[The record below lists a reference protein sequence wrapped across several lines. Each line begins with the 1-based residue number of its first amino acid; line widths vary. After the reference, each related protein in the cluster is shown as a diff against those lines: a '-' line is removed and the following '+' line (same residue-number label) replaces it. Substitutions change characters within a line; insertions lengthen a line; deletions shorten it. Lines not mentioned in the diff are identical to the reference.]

1 MTSERYTS
9 ETLPTDSTTAR
20 LEVEAFYKIANLIS
34 EVVHLDSTLSAV
46 LQVLHDTLR
55 MERATLLLLDENGK
69 NLIIRAS
76 YGLSVREEQRGVYR
90 VDEGVVGRVFRSG
103 SPFIVPDINREPLFL
118 NRTGSRKPIKKSTIS
133 FVGVPVVLQGV
144 VVGVLTVD
152 RLFGSEVSFEED
164 VRFLTVLSTLI
175 AQFLNLQQVV
185 KKERAELV
193 EENKNLKA
201 ELHGKFSRHFIIGHS
216 KPMQEVFWVIEKVA
230 KSAATVLMTGESG
243 TGKELVARA
252 IHESSKRKEQPFIK
266 VNCAAIPENLL
277 ESELFGHEK
286 GAFTDAIVA
295 KPGKFE
301 VADNGTLFL
310 DEIGELPLALQ
321 AKILRV
327 LQEKQFERVGGN
339 RTISANVR
347 ILAATNVDL
356 EEAARKKLFRIDLF
370 YRLNVVP
377 IVLPPLRERKEDI
390 PLLLEYFLKASNKR
404 NDKKMR
410 MSQEFLDFMIEYYW
424 PGNVREL
431 QNLVE
436 RMVILADGNILRITD
451 LPESIRF
458 ASFEQVPGAS
468 TTQPESAPDL
478 FQKQTYQELSPR
490 SLEDIEKQEV
500 ENALKRHGWVQARA
514 ARELGLTQRQI
525 GYKVKKY
532 GLTRPSF

>member
-1 MTSERYTS
+1 MTTKEYNSDA
-9 ETLPTDSTTAR
+9 LPADCKTAM
-20 LEVEAFYKIANLIS
+20 LEVESLYRIANLIS
-34 EVVHLDSTLSAV
+34 QVVHLDSTLSAV
-46 LQVLHDTLR
+46 LQVLHDTMR
-55 MERATLLLLDENGK
+55 MERATLLLLDESGI
-69 NLIIRAS
+69 NLVIRAS
-76 YGLSVREEQRGVYR
+76 YGLSVKEEQRGVYR
-90 VDEGVVGRVFRSG
+90 ISEGVVGQVFKSG
-103 SPFIVPDINREPLFL
+103 SPFIVPDINSEPLFL
-118 NRTGSRKPIKKSTIS
+118 NRTGSRKTIKKSTIS
-133 FVGVPVVLQGV
+133 FVGVPIVLQGE

-152 RLFGSEVSFEED
+152 RLFGPEISFEED

-185 KKERAELV
+185 KRERAELV

-216 KPMQEVFWVIEKVA
+216 KPMQEIFWVIEKVA
-230 KSAATVLMTGESG
+230 QSVATVLMTGESG

-252 IHESSKRKEQPFIK
+252 IHQSSTRKEKPFIK

-286 GAFTDAIVA
+286 GAFTDAIMA

-301 VADNGTLFL
+301 LADKGTLFL

-327 LQEKQFERVGGN
+327 LQEKQFERVGGT
-339 RTISANVR
+339 RTYKADVR

-356 EEAARKKLFRIDLF
+356 EDAAKKGLFRIDLF

-404 NDKKMR
+404 NDKKIR
-410 MSQEFLDFMIEYYW
+410 MSQEFLDFMIDYYW

-436 RMVILADGNILRITD
+436 RMVILADGNILRVTD
-451 LPESIRF
+451 LPGSIRF
-458 ASFEQVPGAS
+458 ASVEQMHEVPA
-468 TTQPESAPDL
+468 TNPEVAPEL
-478 FQKQTYQELSPR
+478 FQSQTYKDVSPR
-490 SLEDIEKQEV
+490 SLEEIEKLEV
-500 ENALKRHGWVQARA
+500 SNALKRHGWVQARA

-525 GYKVKKY
+525 GYKIKKY
-532 GLTRPSF
+532 GLSRPSY

>member
-20 LEVEAFYKIANLIS
+20 LEVEAFYRIANLIS

-76 YGLSVREEQRGVYR
+76 YGLSVKEEQRGVYR

-152 RLFGSEVSFEED
+152 RLFSSEVSFEED